1 MELYIGSHFLWMI
14 LVLCFWMV
22 VRRNRIA
29 FVYSLIFNIIFFA
42 FLWVWWLNYTA
53 DGIAQGIGI
62 VIYGGTFI
70 FNVII
75 LGILTWIKNKPK
87 RSSC

>member
-22 VRRNRIA
+22 VRYNRIA
-29 FVYSLIFNIIFFA
+29 LVYSLTFNVIFFA
-42 FLWVWWLNYTA
+42 LLWIWWLNYTS

-70 FNVII
+70 INIII
-75 LGILTWIKNKPK
+75 LGILTWIKTKPK
-87 RSSC
+87 SSS